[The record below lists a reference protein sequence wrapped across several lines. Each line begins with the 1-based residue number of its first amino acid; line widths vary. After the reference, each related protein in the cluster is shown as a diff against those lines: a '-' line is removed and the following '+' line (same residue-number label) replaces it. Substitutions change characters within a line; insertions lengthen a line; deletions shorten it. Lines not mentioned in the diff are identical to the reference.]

1 VLLGRRLAAYR
12 FTQLSEKSSLDF
24 CAEPMLGARDCV
36 ISAFEP
42 VSISNLVEA
51 GSNQDKRARKAGLLA
66 KVKVLQRS
74 KTEKVFMSLTVILN
88 IGEDR
93 VLLETRSAI
102 LRTAGYTVE
111 STRSLKQ
118 AIERSLAGGFDLVI
132 LCHSIAPKDRDLLTS
147 WIRASGSLTPVVS
160 ILESSG
166 QGVDLADVHLEHEP
180 RKLLRGI
187 KDVVSQLIRKC
198 PTMARNADV
207 RSAKGNTWRKTILCI
222 DDEPNLLVL
231 RRGLLQR
238 AGYLVLTTN
247 NGSEGLKVFSTGM
260 VDAVVLDY
268 AMPLMNGGAVAARMR
283 EMKEDVP
290 LILLS
295 GGSTIPEEDLAL
307 FDRFIS
313 KGEPPSMLL
322 SAIEDVLSAPAE
334 QTLTVARGHST
345 LRGGRKL
352 TA

>member
-1 VLLGRRLAAYR
+1 VL
-12 FTQLSEKSSLDF
+12 D
-24 CAEPMLGARDCV
+24 ARDCV

-42 VSISNLVEA
+42 VSISNPVED
-51 GSNQDKRARKAGLLA
+51 GNNKDERARKAGMHA
-66 KVKVLQRS
+66 KRKVLRRS
-74 KTEKVFMSLTVILN
+74 KREKVFMSPGVILN
-88 IGEDR
+88 VGEDR
-93 VLLETRSAI
+93 VLLETRNAI

-118 AIERSLAGGFDLVI
+118 AIDRSLADGFDLVI
-132 LCHSIAPKDRDLLTS
+132 LCHSIASEDRDLLTS

-166 QGVDLADVHLEHEP
+166 QGVDVADVHLEHEP
-180 RKLLRGI
+180 RKLLSGI

-198 PTMARNADV
+198 PTIARNADA
-207 RSAKGNTWRKTILCI
+207 RSAKANTWRKKILCI

-247 NGSEGLKVFSTGM
+247 DGSEGLKVFSTGM

-268 AMPLMNGGAVAARMR
+268 AMPLMNGGAVAAQMR

-322 SAIEDVLSAPAE
+322 SAIEEILSTPDE
-334 QTLTVARGHST
+334 QTITAPRGDST
-345 LRGGRKL
+345 LLGGHKL